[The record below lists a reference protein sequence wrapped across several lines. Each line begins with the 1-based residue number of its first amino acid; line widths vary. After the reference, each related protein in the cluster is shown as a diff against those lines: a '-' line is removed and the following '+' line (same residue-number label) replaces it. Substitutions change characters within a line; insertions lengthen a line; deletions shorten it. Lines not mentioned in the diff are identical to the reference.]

1 MTRDNSIDI
10 AKGIGIILVVWGH
23 QFANCPIYTWI
34 HLFHIPLFFFLGG
47 CFIKDEKYLIF
58 LYKKIRTL
66 FIPFL
71 FFYTSSL
78 FLKIIIYRMREGS
91 FNFMQDTY
99 LYSTTSINFPLW
111 FIICLF
117 ISINIYYFTRRLKHN
132 FIVILLTTFVG
143 AILFYFQIS
152 LPFFISQALLAT
164 VFLYLGEKTYKR
176 RINNKVL
183 FYTTLATIPIFIY
196 AGIGNIKTDMGNLII
211 NSNFLI
217 FLLPAVCGISF
228 TLLISRLF
236 SQSKISRPLQIL
248 GKYSLFVFALHVNTG
263 FLKPI
268 SRIAMEITPPY
279 LLNIV
284 NTNIFIG
291 IINTITATLFSLFIG
306 FILNRYFPVFFGY
319 KPNDKTLTALKNKFK

>member
-1 MTRDNSIDI
+1 M
-10 AKGIGIILVVWGH
+10 
-23 QFANCPIYTWI
+23 
-34 HLFHIPLFFFLGG
+34 PLFFFLGG
-47 CFIKDEKYLIF
+47 CFMKDEKYPVF

-71 FFYTSSL
+71 FFYTSGL
-78 FLKIIIYRMREGS
+78 LLKMVIYRIREGS
-91 FNFMQDTY
+91 FDFMQDTY
-99 LYSTTSINFPLW
+99 FYSTSSINFPLW

-117 ISINIYYFTRRLKHN
+117 MAINIYYFLRRLKHN
-132 FIVILLTTFVG
+132 IVAIILTTLIG

-152 LPFFISQALLAT
+152 LPFFISQALVAT
-164 VFLYLGEKTYKR
+164 AFLYLGEKTYKKGM
-176 RINNKVL
+176 NNKML
-183 FYTTLATIPIFIY
+183 FYITLATIPIFIY
-196 AGIGNIKTDMGNLII
+196 AGIENIKVDMGSLII

-268 SRIAMEITPPY
+268 SRIAMEITPP
-279 LLNIV
+279 IC
-284 NTNIFIG
+284 
-291 IINTITATLFSLFIG
+291 
-306 FILNRYFPVFFGY
+306 
-319 KPNDKTLTALKNKFK
+319 

>member
-47 CFIKDEKYLIF
+47 CFIKDEKYPIF

-143 AILFYFQIS
+143 AILFYFQ
-152 LPFFISQALLAT
+152 
-164 VFLYLGEKTYKR
+164 
-176 RINNKVL
+176 
-183 FYTTLATIPIFIY
+183 
-196 AGIGNIKTDMGNLII
+196 
-211 NSNFLI
+211 
-217 FLLPAVCGISF
+217 
-228 TLLISRLF
+228 
-236 SQSKISRPLQIL
+236 
-248 GKYSLFVFALHVNTG
+248 
-263 FLKPI
+263 
-268 SRIAMEITPPY
+268 
-279 LLNIV
+279 
-284 NTNIFIG
+284 
-291 IINTITATLFSLFIG
+291 
-306 FILNRYFPVFFGY
+306 
-319 KPNDKTLTALKNKFK
+319 